1 MTKKNFRPIPRFAT
15 PIIETHC
22 HLDYLMESQFD
33 SDVDAAVSAGIER
46 LITIAVSRANLSV
59 VRGLAERSSRVWC
72 TQGIHP
78 HEAGSWST
86 ALLDEVRQ
94 GASHDKV
101 VAIGEIGLDY
111 YYDHADRVAQRDAF
125 ESQLA
130 LAAELNLPVVIHTRD
145 ADNDTRSI
153 LENAL
158 PVLSKRG
165 VIHSFTSS
173 PALAQYCLDEGFSLG
188 FNGICTFKNAENVRD
203 VIRMTP
209 LNRILLETD
218 TPYLTPEP
226 YRGRVNHPK
235 FLPFIAEKIAE
246 LKNIE
251 VEVLLT
257 TVKANSE
264 ELFFTA
270 L

>member
-1 MTKKNFRPIPRFAT
+1 
-15 PIIETHC
+15 
-22 HLDYLMESQFD
+22 
-33 SDVDAAVSAGIER
+33 
-46 LITIAVSRANLSV
+46 
-59 VRGLAERSSRVWC
+59 
-72 TQGIHP
+72 
-78 HEAGSWST
+78 
-86 ALLDEVRQ
+86 
-94 GASHDKV
+94 
-101 VAIGEIGLDY
+101 
-111 YYDHADRVAQRDAF
+111 
-125 ESQLA
+125 
-130 LAAELNLPVVIHTRD
+130 
-145 ADNDTRSI
+145 
-153 LENAL
+153 
-158 PVLSKRG
+158 
-165 VIHSFTSS
+165 
-173 PALAQYCLDEGFSLG
+173 
-188 FNGICTFKNAENVRD
+188 
-203 VIRMTP
+203 MTP